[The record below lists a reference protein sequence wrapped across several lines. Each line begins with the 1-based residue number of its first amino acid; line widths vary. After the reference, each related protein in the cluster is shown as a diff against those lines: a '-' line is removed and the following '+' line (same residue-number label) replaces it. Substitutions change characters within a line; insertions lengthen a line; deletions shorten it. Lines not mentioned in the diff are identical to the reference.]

1 MLLNG
6 VCDCLDCCCFHLQEI
21 IASFSFQAKVNLSAI
36 KRIYSSLLW
45 HFEQV
50 GRSSSSNDKQRCS
63 SFGGADDNIC
73 SLQDG
78 QLRDLHYRPAANSA
92 TLLRLCSPT

>member
-1 MLLNG
+1 MLPAS
-6 VCDCLDCCCFHLQEI
+6 CLWLSITAACHLLALQEI

-50 GRSSSSNDKQRCS
+50 SR
-63 SFGGADDNIC
+63 
-73 SLQDG
+73 
-78 QLRDLHYRPAANSA
+78 QL
-92 TLLRLCSPT
+92 

>member
-1 MLLNG
+1 MRACYFTFTLA
-6 VCDCLDCCCFHLQEI
+6 LQEI

-50 GRSSSSNDKQRCS
+50 RGCYEGFEGFSNSQ
-63 SFGGADDNIC
+63 
-73 SLQDG
+73 
-78 QLRDLHYRPAANSA
+78 
-92 TLLRLCSPT
+92 T

>member
-1 MLLNG
+1 L
-6 VCDCLDCCCFHLQEI
+6 VLQEI

-50 GRSSSSNDKQRCS
+50 R
-63 SFGGADDNIC
+63 
-73 SLQDG
+73 LQ
-78 QLRDLHYRPAANSA
+78 L
-92 TLLRLCSPT
+92 

>member
-1 MLLNG
+1 MYMS
-6 VCDCLDCCCFHLQEI
+6 VDHASIAAVSRHHFWYVAVALQEI

-50 GRSSSSNDKQRCS
+50 GDELS
-63 SFGGADDNIC
+63 
-73 SLQDG
+73 
-78 QLRDLHYRPAANSA
+78 
-92 TLLRLCSPT
+92 